1 MAGLSLRRILD
12 EQGFHIDKGRG
23 YSMLPMLRPDTDTYV
38 VEALRG
44 AARPMDVVLY
54 ELPSGKNVLHR
65 VIETHEDEYIIL
77 GDNCT
82 ALEHVPGDWVL
93 GRLTAF
99 YRGERRVE
107 LTDLRYRLYVRLWCR
122 PWRMRVLALRV
133 RGGVMRRL
141 RALKRRLFPGK
152 AGQTP

>member
-1 MAGLSLRRILD
+1 MAGLSVRRVVA
-12 EQGFHIDKGRG
+12 ENGFYIDTCSGV
-23 YSMLPMLRPDTDTYV
+23 SMRPMLRAGTDTFV

-54 ELPSGKNVLHR
+54 ELPSGKNLLHR
-65 VIETHEDEYIIL
+65 VIETREDEYIIL
-77 GDNCT
+77 GDNCIT
-82 ALEHVPGDWVL
+82 LEHVPGDWVL

-107 LTDLRYRLYVRLWCR
+107 LTDIRYRLYVRLWCR

-141 RALKRRLFPGK
+141 RALRRRLLPGK